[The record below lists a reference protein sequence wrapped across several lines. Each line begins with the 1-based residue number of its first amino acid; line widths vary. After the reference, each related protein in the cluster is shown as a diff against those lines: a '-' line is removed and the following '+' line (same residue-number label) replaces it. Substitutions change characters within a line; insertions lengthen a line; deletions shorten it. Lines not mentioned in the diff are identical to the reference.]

1 MDQTADCTEKAEASW
16 SGRGGSIRLPEGR
29 YRMAELEAVE
39 SGGKVTLR
47 PLGKDW
53 ARYFESRKPFCLP
66 PRVQPPLEEREGW
79 D

>member
-1 MDQTADCTEKAEASW
+1 MDQTADCIEKAEASW
-16 SGRGGSIRLPEGR
+16 SGRGGSIRLPEGC
-29 YRMAELEAVE
+29 YRVVELEAIE

-47 PLGKDW
+47 LLGKDW
-53 ARYFESRKPFCLP
+53 ASYFESREPCCLP